1 MKYIKDTPICL
12 IQQKQFDSPVW
23 KDLLKISHI
32 YLQGREF
39 KLNNGK
45 MVSFW
50 LDSWMD
56 NKPICIIYPV
66 VYDLCTDKKVFSVG
80 WAGWS
85 SSGRSFPLASEIS
98 GII

>member
-66 VYDLCTDKKVFSVG
+66 LYDLCTHKKCLVWDGLGGQVQGDPSPLHQRSVV
-80 WAGWS
+80 
-85 SSGRSFPLASEIS
+85 
-98 GII
+98 